1 MLVALAALFIALGGT
16 GYALQALPKHSVDSR
31 ALAPE
36 AVTTDKVLDGTLSG
50 RDIKLA
56 SVPTDRL
63 RGLGAA
69 LDELGAR
76 GPEGEA
82 GPRGDRG
89 PVGDRGPAGP
99 RGKRGRR
106 GPKGVP
112 GPVGPAG
119 PGPASFTFVAGG
131 VTFTCTDPEG
141 DGAYTCV

>member
-16 GYALQALPKHSVDSR
+16 GYALQALPKHSVDAQ

-36 AVTTDKVLDGTLSG
+36 AVTADKVLDGSLTG

-63 RGLGAA
+63 RGLGNA

-76 GPEGEA
+76 GPAGVQ

-89 PVGDRGPAGP
+89 PEGDRGPAGP

-106 GPKGVP
+106 GPKGVA
-112 GPVGPAG
+112 GDVGPAG
-119 PGPASFTFVAGG
+119 PGPASFTFVVNG